1 MSNTSNYV
9 ITTDE
14 NGIDYILTREGGHPR
29 LSLATIMVCDIDEME
44 RFLSTTQN
52 VASIDYYW
60 SVIPDTF
67 IARDLDY
74 FYESSH
80 ILRAF
85 AANPNT
91 PHHIIEEVLLTNTR
105 YGEEELGIE
114 PDVMDMFAYHDNSDV
129 DLIRAYV
136 DRAEE
141 RGIEQ
146 EDFCA
151 AYNKLNNAMEVFHKD
166 PELYSRIEDVSPR
179 HLEGT
184 RYEMQFDPED
194 VRRIGQETLQ
204 RLFVPLFVTDYNE
217 ETGAFTGWIEH
228 TRNEPI

>member
-1 MSNTSNYV
+1 MKNTSNYV

-29 LSLATIMVCDIDEME
+29 LSLATIMAHDISIME
-44 RFLSTTQN
+44 KFLSTTEN
-52 VASIDYYW
+52 INSLNYYW

-67 IARDLDY
+67 ISRDLDY
-74 FYESSH
+74 FQESSL

-85 AANPNT
+85 ASNPHT
-91 PHHIIEEVLLTNTR
+91 PQHIIKEVLLTETR
-105 YGEEELGIE
+105 YGDEELGIE
-114 PDVMDMFAYHDNSDV
+114 PDVMDMFAYHDNSDI
-129 DLIRAYV
+129 DLIRKYV
-136 DRAEE
+136 DRVEH

-146 EDFCA
+146 EDFLA
-151 AYNKLNNAMEVFHKD
+151 AYNSLNNAMEAFQKD
-166 PELYSRIEDVSPR
+166 TELYSRIENVSPR

-194 VRRIGQETLQ
+194 VRKIGQETFQ

-217 ETGAFTGWIEH
+217 ETGTFTGWIEH